1 MENKHA
7 QTTLATLLLRLRLR
21 RHLRR
26 YLDRLLSRRKR
37 SGQALRGLHLVRG
50 GLLVNLYA
58 SRMRAAGTLQ
68 DRLKGSVNASGVVG
82 RGLNKH
88 HAVLLRE
95 GNCFL
100 RLDGTLVHQIALV
113 ADLGVKGEKRSYQHD
128 DHVAVRVLLQLRE
141 PLLHI
146 LKGRSRC
153 DIIYDECADS
163 SAVIP
168 TGEGRERCIRAGDC
182 AIPFLTRYTSCHTVE
197 STGIPDLRFDD
208 LVVNSDTL
216 GSELDANSGL

>member
-1 MENKHA
+1 MENKHS

-100 RLDGTLVHQIALV
+100 RLDSTLVHQIALV
-113 ADLGVKGEKRSYQHD
+113 ADLGVKGEKHSYQHD

-146 LKGRSRC
+146 LEGRSRC

-216 GSELDANSGL
+216 GSELDTNSGL